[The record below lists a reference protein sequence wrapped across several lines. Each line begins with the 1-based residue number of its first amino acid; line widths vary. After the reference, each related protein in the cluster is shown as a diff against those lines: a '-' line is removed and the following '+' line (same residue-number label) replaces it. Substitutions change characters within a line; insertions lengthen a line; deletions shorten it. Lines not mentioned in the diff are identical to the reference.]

1 MLLQSRHLSPADLAR
16 SEPMRSLLEQAT
28 QPTMIEIT
36 VVMRPSSSPTMK
48 TAEGA
53 AAAIATKGNEQQQRQ
68 LAINARATVG
78 DLKQSIA
85 STFSI
90 PSSEYQISFDDRV
103 LTNDGQRLGDCGIRA
118 GSVVRVQSRG
128 ATPTTRPLSVAR
140 TQEARD
146 RVEQRLMDQARETRV
161 VLDRETHRHDVG
173 PQSRQ

>member
-1 MLLQSRHLSPADLAR
+1 MLLQLRHLSPADLAR

-36 VVMRPSSSPTMK
+36 VVMRPSSSSTTMTTSSTT

-53 AAAIATKGNEQQQRQ
+53 SSAITARGHEQQQRQ

-78 DLKQSIA
+78 DLKQLIA

-128 ATPTTRPLSVAR
+128 TTPTTRPLSVAR
-140 TQEARD
+140 TQEAR
-146 RVEQRLMDQARETRV
+146 EIE
-161 VLDRETHRHDVG
+161 
-173 PQSRQ
+173 

>member
-1 MLLQSRHLSPADLAR
+1 
-16 SEPMRSLLEQAT
+16 MRSLLEQAT

-36 VVMRPSSSPTMK
+36 VVMRPSSSST
-48 TAEGA
+48 TTTTSTTA
-53 AAAIATKGNEQQQRQ
+53 AATTTRGERGGGGGGTSGAEQQRQ
-68 LAINARATVG
+68 VAINARATVG

-128 ATPTTRPLSVAR
+128 TTPTT
-140 TQEARD
+140 D
-146 RVEQRLMDQARETRV
+146 RAEQRLIDRV
-161 VLDRETHRHDVG
+161 THRHDVE

>member
-36 VVMRPSSSPTMK
+36 VVMRPSSSSTTTTTSSTT

-53 AAAIATKGNEQQQRQ
+53 SATITARGHEQQQQRQ
-68 LAINARATVG
+68 VAINARATVG

-128 ATPTTRPLSVAR
+128 TTPTT
-140 TQEARD
+140 D
-146 RVEQRLMDQARETRV
+146 RAEQRLIDGLRYSST
-161 VLDRETHRHDVG
+161 
-173 PQSRQ
+173 

>member
-1 MLLQSRHLSPADLAR
+1 MIGQLRHLSPADLAR

-36 VVMRPSSSPTMK
+36 VVMRPSSSSTTTTTSSTT

-53 AAAIATKGNEQQQRQ
+53 SATITARGHEQQQQRQ
-68 LAINARATVG
+68 VAINARATVG

-128 ATPTTRPLSVAR
+128 TTPTTRPLSVAR
-140 TQEARD
+140 TQEAR
-146 RVEQRLMDQARETRV
+146 EIE
-161 VLDRETHRHDVG
+161 
-173 PQSRQ
+173 

>member
-1 MLLQSRHLSPADLAR
+1 
-16 SEPMRSLLEQAT
+16 MRSLLEQAT

-36 VVMRPSSSPTMK
+36 VVMRPSSSSTTMTTSSTT

-53 AAAIATKGNEQQQRQ
+53 SSAITARGHEQQQRQ

-78 DLKQSIA
+78 DLKQLIA

-128 ATPTTRPLSVAR
+128 TTPTTRPLSVAR
-140 TQEARD
+140 TQEAR
-146 RVEQRLMDQARETRV
+146 EIE
-161 VLDRETHRHDVG
+161 
-173 PQSRQ
+173 

>member
-128 ATPTTRPLSVAR
+128 TTPTT
-140 TQEARD
+140 D
-146 RVEQRLMDQARETRV
+146 RAEQRLIDRV
-161 VLDRETHRHDVG
+161 THRHDVE